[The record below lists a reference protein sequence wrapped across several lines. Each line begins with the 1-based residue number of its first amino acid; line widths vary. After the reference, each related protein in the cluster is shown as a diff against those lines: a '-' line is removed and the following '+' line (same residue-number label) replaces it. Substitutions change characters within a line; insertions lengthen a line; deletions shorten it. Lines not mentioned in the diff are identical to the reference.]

1 MSDGAFSDRLTQL
14 RNRWEADPS
23 SRIFLQLAEEYR
35 HQGRIKEALAVLDR
49 GLKEHPGYLSALVAK
64 GRCHLE
70 LGEPEAARGV
80 LERVVKQDATQ
91 MVANKLLVR
100 AYLDTGEADKARERL
115 DLYSLLNDSD
125 PEIEELRR
133 RLRAMEQPPAPTSDR
148 SRTEAPPPATSGDV
162 FDLGFTPPPAPV
174 RRGGDDLFAL
184 DLPAP
189 RPAPPAAVAA
199 PQAAPAAAV
208 AAAPAVAEEPEP
220 EGVVFPGL
228 GSRESRSRY
237 LNALAAEGLF
247 GFEPAPAAAVVAGVA
262 EAARDIE
269 ELEETTPVAGLAW
282 EEPAPEAEA
291 PVFDL
296 EEETP
301 WAAEPAP
308 LYSEP
313 APPTFEATVEPVA
326 TEAAA
331 PEPALEATAPL
342 SAQVVEVGEERD
354 VKDDRDDKDV
364 RGEAWGEPAP
374 EPEPEAPVFDLEET
388 TPWAAEP
395 VPLFSEPEPEPEPV
409 ALVEEPVFTPE
420 PAATATLGEIY
431 LRQGHLGEA
440 KRIFDEVLRREP
452 DNPAAHEGL
461 LQLASRRQERR
472 PLEGRDLLA
481 GYEPG
486 EEGGVV
492 EAKARKVFL
501 LNSYLTRLR
510 RGGQRDVS

>member
-23 SRIFLQLAEEYR
+23 SRVFLQLAEEYR

-148 SRTEAPPPATSGDV
+148 SFAEAPPPATDGDV
-162 FDLGFTPPPAPV
+162 FDLGFTPPAAPA

-189 RPAPPAAVAA
+189 RPAPAPAAT
-199 PQAAPAAAV
+199 PPAAPAAAV
-208 AAAPAVAEEPEP
+208 AAAPAMVEEPEP
-220 EGVVFPGL
+220 EGVIFPGL

-247 GFEPAPAAAVVAGVA
+247 GFEPAPAPEGAAAVAGVA
-262 EAARDIE
+262 ESARDLE

-282 EEPAPEAEA
+282 EEPAPAWE
-291 PVFDL
+291 L
-296 EEETP
+296 E
-301 WAAEPAP
+301 
-308 LYSEP
+308 
-313 APPTFEATVEPVA
+313 PP
-326 TEAAA
+326 
-331 PEPALEATAPL
+331 
-342 SAQVVEVGEERD
+342 
-354 VKDDRDDKDV
+354 
-364 RGEAWGEPAP
+364 
-374 EPEPEAPVFDLEET
+374 
-388 TPWAAEP
+388 AAEP
-395 VPLFSEPEPEPEPV
+395 VAEPEPEPIMASVAEPV
-409 ALVEEPVFTPE
+409 AEETAE

-486 EEGGVV
+486 EEGGAV
-492 EAKARKVFL
+492 ETKARKVFL

>member
-49 GLKEHPGYLSALVAK
+49 GLREHPGYLSALVAK

-100 AYLDTGEADKARERL
+100 AYLDTGEPERARERL

-133 RLRAMEQPPAPTSDR
+133 RLRAMEQPPQAPPTSDR
-148 SRTEAPPPATSGDV
+148 SFAEAPPPATSGDV

-189 RPAPPAAVAA
+189 PPAPAAPAPAAAPPAA
-199 PQAAPAAAV
+199 PAAV
-208 AAAPAVAEEPEP
+208 AAAPAVAEEPEL

-247 GFEPAPAAAVVAGVA
+247 GFEPAPEA
-262 EAARDIE
+262 EAVAPSAAPVVDAREIE

-296 EEETP
+296 EEATP

-308 LYSEP
+308 LFAEP
-313 APPTFEATVEPVA
+313 APPALEPAFEATFEEPPFEPIAEPAFEPIAEPAFEPVA
-326 TEAAA
+326 
-331 PEPALEATAPL
+331 EPAF
-342 SAQVVEVGEERD
+342 Q
-354 VKDDRDDKDV
+354 
-364 RGEAWGEPAP
+364 PA
-374 EPEPEAPVFDLEET
+374 A
-388 TPWAAEP
+388 
-395 VPLFSEPEPEPEPV
+395 
-409 ALVEEPVFTPE
+409 E

-486 EEGGVV
+486 EDGG
-492 EAKARKVFL
+492 EAETKARKVFL

>member
-23 SRIFLQLAEEYR
+23 SRVFLQLAEEYR

-49 GLKEHPGYLSALVAK
+49 GLREHPGYLSALVAK

-148 SRTEAPPPATSGDV
+148 SFAEAVPPATGGDV
-162 FDLGFTPPPAPV
+162 FDLGFTPTAAPP

-184 DLPAP
+184 DAPAP
-189 RPAPPAAVAA
+189 RPAPAPAA
-199 PQAAPAAAV
+199 AAPAAP
-208 AAAPAVAEEPEP
+208 APAVAFAEAEEPEP

-228 GSRESRSRY
+228 GSRESRQPLSQRPGRRG
-237 LNALAAEGLF
+237 AVRF
-247 GFEPAPAAAVVAGVA
+247 GFEP
-262 EAARDIE
+262 
-269 ELEETTPVAGLAW
+269 
-282 EEPAPEAEA
+282 PAPE
-291 PVFDL
+291 P
-296 EEETP
+296 
-301 WAAEPAP
+301 
-308 LYSEP
+308 S
-313 APPTFEATVEPVA
+313 
-326 TEAAA
+326 
-331 PEPALEATAPL
+331 LEATAPL
-342 SAQVVEVGEERD
+342 SARVVEVGEERD
-354 VKDDRDDKDV
+354 VKDDRDDRDV
-364 RGEAWGEPAP
+364 RAE
-374 EPEPEAPVFDLEET
+374 EAPVFELEET
-388 TPWAAEP
+388 TPWAVEP
-395 VPLFSEPEPEPEPV
+395 APLLSEPV
-409 ALVEEPVFTPE
+409 AEPAPE

-452 DNPAAHEGL
+452 DNAGGAGRAGRSSPRGGRNGARSRGATCSPATSPG
-461 LQLASRRQERR
+461 RRAERWRRR
-472 PLEGRDLLA
+472 P
-481 GYEPG
+481 
-486 EEGGVV
+486 
-492 EAKARKVFL
+492 ARCSF
-501 LNSYLTRLR
+501 STAI
-510 RGGQRDVS
+510 

>member
-49 GLKEHPGYLSALVAK
+49 GLREHPGYLSALVAK

-133 RLRAMEQPPAPTSDR
+133 RLRAMEQPPQAPPTSDR
-148 SRTEAPPPATSGDV
+148 SFAEAPPPATSGDV

-174 RRGGDDLFAL
+174 RHGGDDLFAL

-189 RPAPPAAVAA
+189 QPAPAAPAPAAA
-199 PQAAPAAAV
+199 PPAAAV

-247 GFEPAPAAAVVAGVA
+247 AFEPAPAPEVAPAGVA
-262 EAARDIE
+262 EDARDIE

-296 EEETP
+296 EEATP

-308 LYSEP
+308 LFSEP
-313 APPTFEATVEPVA
+313 APFAMEPAFEATVE
-326 TEAAA
+326 
-331 PEPALEATAPL
+331 EPPF
-342 SAQVVEVGEERD
+342 
-354 VKDDRDDKDV
+354 
-364 RGEAWGEPAP
+364 EPM
-374 EPEPEAPVFDLEET
+374 
-388 TPWAAEP
+388 AEP
-395 VPLFSEPEPEPEPV
+395 IAEPMAPP
-409 ALVEEPVFTPE
+409 AAE

-452 DNPAAHEGL
+452 DNPAAREGL

-486 EEGGVV
+486 EEGGEA

>member
-1 MSDGAFSDRLTQL
+1 MSDGAFSDRLAQL
-14 RNRWEADPS
+14 RSRWEADPS
-23 SRIFLQLAEEYR
+23 SRVFLQLAEEYR
-35 HQGRIKEALAVLDR
+35 HQGRIKDALAVLDR

-133 RLRAMEQPPAPTSDR
+133 RLRAMEQPPQALPTSDR
-148 SRTEAPPPATSGDV
+148 PFAEAPPPAPGGDV
-162 FDLGFTPPPAPV
+162 FDLGFAPPAPPS

-184 DLPAP
+184 DVPAAP
-189 RPAPPAAVAA
+189 PAPPTPPAPVAPPPA
-199 PQAAPAAAV
+199 P
-208 AAAPAVAEEPEP
+208 AAPAVDRLAAEEPEA
-220 EGVVFPGL
+220 EGVIFPGL

-237 LNALAAEGLF
+237 LSALAAEGLF
-247 GFEPAPAAAVVAGVA
+247 AFEPVAVPEAAVP
-262 EAARDIE
+262 
-269 ELEETTPVAGLAW
+269 ETQVEDVPIGLPSW
-282 EEPAPEAEA
+282 EDPEPIREEPEPEPQPEPEAL
-291 PVFDL
+291 VFDL
-296 EEETP
+296 E
-301 WAAEPAP
+301 A
-308 LYSEP
+308 
-313 APPTFEATVEPVA
+313 
-326 TEAAA
+326 
-331 PEPALEATAPL
+331 
-342 SAQVVEVGEERD
+342 
-354 VKDDRDDKDV
+354 
-364 RGEAWGEPAP
+364 
-374 EPEPEAPVFDLEET
+374 T
-388 TPWAAEP
+388 TPWAAAEP
-395 VPLFSEPEPEPEPV
+395 MPDP
-409 ALVEEPVFTPE
+409 AAAE

-452 DNPAAHEGL
+452 DSPAAREGL
-461 LQLASRRQERR
+461 AQLASRRQERR

-486 EEGGVV
+486 EEGGEA
-492 EAKARKVFL
+492 EAKARTVFL

-510 RGGQRDVS
+510 RGSQRDVS

>member
-1 MSDGAFSDRLTQL
+1 MSDGALSDRLTQL

-148 SRTEAPPPATSGDV
+148 SFAEAPPAATGGDV
-162 FDLGFTPPPAPV
+162 FDLGFPPPAAPA

-184 DLPAP
+184 DAPAP
-189 RPAPPAAVAA
+189 RPAP
-199 PQAAPAAAV
+199 AAPAP
-208 AAAPAVAEEPEP
+208 AAPAVAMPVAEEPEP

-237 LNALAAEGLF
+237 LRALAEGLF
-247 GFEPAPAAAVVAGVA
+247 AFEPV
-262 EAARDIE
+262 
-269 ELEETTPVAGLAW
+269 
-282 EEPAPEAEA
+282 PEAM
-291 PVFDL
+291 
-296 EEETP
+296 
-301 WAAEPAP
+301 
-308 LYSEP
+308 
-313 APPTFEATVEPVA
+313 
-326 TEAAA
+326 A
-331 PEPALEATAPL
+331 PEPALEDTPPVVPVAPEAEAHIGL
-342 SAQVVEVGEERD
+342 PSW
-354 VKDDRDDKDV
+354 DDPGPV
-364 RGEAWGEPAP
+364 REDFEPARTAP
-374 EPEPEAPVFDLEET
+374 EPEPALAVEAPVFDLEET

-395 VPLFSEPEPEPEPV
+395 APLFSEPEPV
-409 ALVEEPVFTPE
+409 ALAAEPVFAPDPAAAE
-420 PAATATLGEIY
+420 PAAEPVATATLGEIY

-452 DNPAAHEGL
+452 DNPAAREGL

-486 EEGGVV
+486 EEDGEA

>member
-23 SRIFLQLAEEYR
+23 SRVFLQLAEEYR

-133 RLRAMEQPPAPTSDR
+133 RLRAMEQPPQASPTSDR
-148 SRTEAPPPATSGDV
+148 SRLEAPPPATGGDV
-162 FDLGFTPPPAPV
+162 FDLGFPPPAAPA

-184 DLPAP
+184 DVPAP
-189 RPAPPAAVAA
+189 RPAPAPPA
-199 PQAAPAAAV
+199 P
-208 AAAPAVAEEPEP
+208 AAPAVAVAEAEEPEP

-237 LNALAAEGLF
+237 LRALAAEGLF
-247 GFEPAPAAAVVAGVA
+247 GFA
-262 EAARDIE
+262 
-269 ELEETTPVAGLAW
+269 
-282 EEPAPEAEA
+282 
-291 PVFDL
+291 
-296 EEETP
+296 
-301 WAAEPAP
+301 
-308 LYSEP
+308 
-313 APPTFEATVEPVA
+313 
-326 TEAAA
+326 
-331 PEPALEATAPL
+331 
-342 SAQVVEVGEERD
+342 
-354 VKDDRDDKDV
+354 
-364 RGEAWGEPAP
+364 AP
-374 EPEPEAPVFDLEET
+374 EPEPVLEDTVAIAPAVPVEDAPIGLPSWEDPGPIDEEPAPARSEPEPEPEPEPVPEAEAPVFDLEET

-395 VPLFSEPEPEPEPV
+395 APLFSEPAPALEEVIEP
-409 ALVEEPVFTPE
+409 AAE

-461 LQLASRRQERR
+461 LRLASRRQERR

-486 EEGGVV
+486 EEGGAV